1 MPAGLRRSVSAS
13 LRRSGQEAASS
24 FVWATQRIDL
34 ALRQPELTLQ
44 KGIAMKRLFTAAAL
58 LAAFASFGAQAD
70 TFDFSYTFG
79 DATVLTGTLSGQ
91 LNGAFVE
98 GISDVHVFMNGT
110 EFSGAS
116 LFASG
121 WNATTHDWDASL
133 AAVVSTDAAL
143 NNFVFADANVPADL
157 GATNFFFFLND
168 ASIDQQVFGNNLNSG
183 QFAFDTPANGSW
195 SLHAAAPVPLPG
207 ALLLL
212 SSGLGL
218 IGSARRRR
226 QAA

>member
-1 MPAGLRRSVSAS
+1 
-13 LRRSGQEAASS
+13 
-24 FVWATQRIDL
+24 
-34 ALRQPELTLQ
+34 
-44 KGIAMKRLFTAAAL
+44 MKRLFTAAAL

-70 TFDFSYTFG
+70 TFDFSYTF
-79 DATVLTGTLSGQ
+79 DDSTVLTGTLSGQ

-110 EFSGAS
+110 EFSGGS

-121 WNATTHDWDASL
+121 WNSTTHDWDASL
-133 AAVVSTDAAL
+133 AAIVSTDASQ
-143 NNFVFADANVPADL
+143 NNFVFADTNVPADL
-157 GATNFFFFLND
+157 GVTNYFYFLND
-168 ASIDQQVFGNNLNSG
+168 NDSEIGQQVFGNNLNSG
-183 QFAFDTPANGSW
+183 QFAFDGPANGSW

-218 IGSARRRR
+218 IGSVRRRR